1 MIILL
6 VVLFIVSLTVQQLV
20 LSTAML
26 KVAPVTVLWQM
37 IMQVLAP
44 AFIFNHTISNP
55 LSNF

>member
-6 VVLFIVSLTVQQLV
+6 VVLFVVSLTVQQLV

-26 KVAPVTVLWQM
+26 TVAPVTVLWQV
-37 IMQVLAP
+37 IMRVLEP